1 MTRVVVTG
9 GAGFIGS
16 SLCRALLERGDEVV
30 AVDNLVT
37 GFAANVADLGD
48 RFTLLE
54 HDVVRGVPVD
64 GAVDLVF
71 HLASAAS
78 PPAYLALPLETL
90 AVGAEGTRAALELAR
105 ASSARFVL
113 ASTSEVYGDPLEHP
127 QRETYRGNVNPNG
140 PRSVYDEAKRYA
152 EALTM
157 AYHRTLGVDVRISR
171 IFNTYG
177 PRLAPRDGRAVSNL
191 LTQAMRGDPLTIYGD
206 GTQTRSFCYV
216 DDLVRGLIA
225 LSEVDAIAG
234 TVVNLG
240 NPNEFTLLE
249 LAALVRDVTG
259 STSEVTFS
267 PLPVDDPTQRRP
279 DITVARETLGWEPTI
294 EMRQGLQRTSDWYR
308 EHDDFGV

>member
-1 MTRVVVTG
+1 VRAVVTG

-16 SLCRALLERGDEVV
+16 TLCRALLERGDEVV

-37 GFAANVADLGD
+37 GNAANVADLGD

-54 HDVVRGVPVD
+54 HDVVHGVPID
-64 GAVDLVF
+64 GPVDLVV

-90 AVGAEGTRAALELAR
+90 AVGAEGTRSALELAR
-105 ASSARFVL
+105 STSARFVL

-127 QRETYRGNVNPNG
+127 QRETYWGNVNPNG

-157 AYHRTLGVDVRISR
+157 AYHRTLDVDVRISR

-177 PRLAPRDGRAVSNL
+177 PRLAPRDGRSVSNL
-191 LTQAMRGDPLTIYGD
+191 LTQAMRREPLTIYGD
-206 GTQTRSFCYV
+206 GTQTRSFCYS

-225 LSEVDAIAG
+225 LSDVDGIAG
-234 TVVNLG
+234 AVVNLG
-240 NPNEFTLLE
+240 NPTEFTLLE
-249 LAALVRDVTG
+249 LAALVQEVTG
-259 STSEVTFS
+259 SASELTFS
-267 PLPVDDPTQRRP
+267 PLPADDPMQRRP
-279 DITVARETLGWEPTI
+279 DITVARDTLGWEPKI
-294 EMRQGLQRTSDWYR
+294 ELRQGLAWTADWYR
-308 EHDDFGV
+308 EHHDVGV